1 MKKLFTLIAIALL
14 MAACSAD
21 ITNNNVVGD
30 KRHISFSVMEDDA
43 VSVKVEDSS
52 TRSTAMSAFDHD
64 ITPWAANQ
72 MEQQLT
78 CVSQKVVEAETDFPA
93 DEQLCLTIT
102 DEPRISRTGIT
113 RGALQN
119 MVDTRS
125 LVFGVTEFLE
135 NQTTSPVFSNK
146 APKVQ
151 NTTLDGGHELF
162 LADETWED
170 NAYNGTKY
178 DFYAYAPQVTV
189 AGDKGITLSN
199 DNRTITYNPSGV
211 AVVDQPDLMTALKA
225 TSAYVDVVPL
235 IFQHRL
241 CAIQIKTSGTWAAGF
256 HVSAVKFTNVISSG
270 TFNIDTDKD
279 DDWTNYGSVGDYV
292 VSGFNEA
299 DATGI
304 SVTGPD
310 DKWLMMVPQTLSGAK
325 ICITLTDNQTNT
337 HSYNVTAPISA
348 YTWTAGHT
356 VTYTISPASISTMT
370 VNYPASWNNG
380 GNPVAGPVTTYETDD
395 QFGLFVLDKDNNIL
409 VSNEP
414 VNPTTGDAAASRT
427 LNIPTT
433 IFKSKQYKYFLMY
446 PYRNDL
452 ATIVNATVATNYDN
466 YYKVG
471 ATATGRTAD
480 ANAFFADVVSNWTP
494 ANDQSAAADFK
505 KQDLQIASL
514 SGENFYMA
522 HKMGLVNISLGTKT
536 VPTTRTYSSGG
547 ASGPDPITGMKYTD
561 SDGTQTVTASSEFD
575 DSSKPLNSSGYLYIV
590 NGSKTLKSVSTVN
603 TDWERELTG
612 IVAGSYNAITIQNT
626 DIKRTCYKFTALF
639 PYTGVVQEFPLPVK
653 GTMTMECW
661 GASGGGF
668 TEQSANYKA
677 GYGGYV
683 CGSISNVP
691 HYKVLYVYVGQGGGQ
706 RNHNYPF
713 NGGGGCYKSEN
724 AVHYAGQGGGATDI
738 RLKKHSYGTWGGLI
752 SVSNATS
759 SAITSHAGDDSFDSR
774 LIVAGGGG
782 GANVYSGSGH
792 TGSSLGGDAGGLI
805 GYSGAVSGGSGI
817 EDGTAPTGGT
827 QSGGGRGGLWNGS
840 LLDSWDG
847 CFGYGNFGEF
857 GGGGGGYWGGGSG
870 ADGAGVVSS
879 GAGGS
884 SFISGHAGCTSL
896 SYGGTTYTFSSTTMI
911 DGKGKGWT
919 TANQTTGGSAVTMP
933 TPPRGTISGGNVGN
947 GYAKITMT
955 TPDND

>member
-1 MKKLFTLIAIALL
+1 
-14 MAACSAD
+14 MAACSED
-21 ITNNNVVGD
+21 VTSSRTDDNGRNVT
-30 KRHISFSVMEDDA
+30 FSVIDGGA
-43 VSVKVEDSS
+43 ISVETQNSS
-52 TRSTAMSAFDHD
+52 TRINIA
-64 ITPWAANQ
+64 PWTTENNAQTIN
-72 MEQQLT
+72 E
-78 CVSQKVVEAETDFPA
+78 KVVKAETDLPIS
-93 DEQLCLTIT
+93 EPLCLTIT
-102 DEPRISRTGIT
+102 EEPITNPIQTNVST
-113 RGALQN
+113 RGALLN
-119 MVDTRS
+119 SGDASS
-125 LVFGVTEFLE
+125 LVFGVTEFIKDDV
-135 NQTTSPVFSNK
+135 TTPFLSNIV
-146 APKVQ
+146 PIYQ
-151 NTTLDGGHELF
+151 NTTLDDGSFLF
-162 LADETWED
+162 RANETWEHD
-170 NAYNGTKY
+170 AYDGTEY
-178 DFYAYAPQVTV
+178 DFYAYAPRVVGTEH
-189 AGDKGITLSN
+189 GMTLTN
-199 DNRTITYNPSGV
+199 NFTTITYNAAGV
-211 AVVDQPDLMTALKA
+211 DVGDQPDLMTASKA
-225 TSAYVDVVPL
+225 TSAYVSAVPL
-235 IFQHRL
+235 TFQHRL

-279 DDWTNYGSVGDYV
+279 AAWTSYGSVGDYV

-299 DATGI
+299 NATGV

-310 DKWLMMVPQTLSGAK
+310 NKWLMMVPQTLGNSPSSK
-325 ICITLTDNQTNT
+325 LSITLTDASSN
-337 HSYNVTAPISA
+337 SYVVTAPISA
-348 YTWTAGHT
+348 TTWKAGQK
-356 VTYTISPASISTMT
+356 VTYNIAPESFATMT
-370 VNYPASWNNG
+370 VNYPSWNDG
-380 GNPVAGPVTTYETDD
+380 GNAVAGPVSTYENAD
-395 QFGLFVLDKDNNIL
+395 QFGLFVLDKDGKIL
-409 VSNEP
+409 ISNEP
-414 VNPTTGDAAASRT
+414 VSPNTTDPVNPAASRT
-427 LNIPTT
+427 LNIPAT

-446 PYRNDL
+446 PYRSDL
-452 ATIVNATVATNYDN
+452 ETLVGTANYN
-466 YYKVG
+466 SYYKKD
-471 ATATGRTAD
+471 ATGRTTDAD
-480 ANAFFADVVSNWTP
+480 AFFTDVISNWTP
-494 ANDQSAAADFK
+494 ADDQSTVAVFK

-514 SGENFYMA
+514 YGDNFYMV

-547 ASGPDPITGMKYTD
+547 ASGPDPITGMNYTD
-561 SDGTQTVTASSEFD
+561 EGSSVVTASSQFD
-575 DSSKPLNSSGYLYIV
+575 DSSQPLNSSGYLYIV

-612 IVAGSYNAITIQNT
+612 IVAGSYNAITIQGD

-639 PYTGVVQEFPLPVK
+639 PYTGAVQEFPLPVK
-653 GTMTMECW
+653 GTMTMQCW

-817 EDGTAPTGGT
+817 ENGTAPTGGT

-884 SFISGHAGCTSL
+884 SYIPGHPGCTSL

-919 TANQTTGGSAVTMP
+919 TANQTTGGSAATMP
-933 TPPRGTISGGNVGN
+933 TPPEGTISGGNVGN
-947 GYAKITMT
+947 GYAKITMS